1 MNVLLKGSIVDVE
14 VLGHFSEA
22 SPIDLADRTYGF
34 WLNRRWRFRSPNPA
48 SGDIFL
54 DWHFSLP
61 DGSFSTDPQHFVLLE
76 GFKTMTWGMVTN
88 ELFGKSLHVHSLG
101 PIMVGNRELFRWMVW
116 TGRSNFSELT
126 PSVQCDYLSAL
137 QEILSDRQSFYPGY
151 EAEGYGWGFHA
162 KGQPSSLSVSEELDD
177 GEDVDSQNDNSVAPD
192 EDFALS
198 EEEGD
203 DDGYTYGQ
211 LTNRVRTLYFL
222 HAQRSLLERRR
233 IRVFRNRPYGGKS
246 YGEVA
251 AKIVPHIINR
261 IPALPEAV
269 AIPLLNTV
277 VEWVANKGPSLAA
290 AHQAYHTACAYGDTR
305 LKRRAIK
312 EICAVGFDNESLS
325 KVSWGERGDVQ
336 WQDVPDAHR
345 VRLSALMFRDACVL
359 ALEYL
364 VGLRISEVCSVVVER
379 FKIKG
384 LPSCI
389 YKRETPDGLYDLYF
403 IKGQIYKDNRRPVAR
418 DWVIGAVPR
427 GSKKLPV
434 CAEAI
439 LHLHTIWSPLLDV
452 GKDGPLFMHFSNPH
466 SMPLDA
472 DGVVAARG
480 TALQR
485 GIRRFVR
492 CWVDLSMLPD
502 FDVHGND
509 LRRYRSTRG
518 QCIRGHQ
525 GRKTFAEYILQ
536 TREAAAEALTSHY
549 GHLNKVILFR
559 GYFEPLQRQRS
570 DVENMR
576 LQATINY
583 FVAGADG
590 RSYFGNIADAI
601 QEFFKEHRL
610 AGIKDLEVLRAKVTD
625 IVVSHG
631 IRVFFGAHGNCLIS
645 VRPTE
650 SRCREASGGASW
662 WFQAPDY
669 ISQNVSMC
677 TGCGCFAADSAHLPY
692 WRARMASY
700 KAAAEDPTNRVAVV
714 RFETSKTIV
723 KAIERI

>member
-1 MNVLLKGSIVDVE
+1 MQLKAIAVE
-14 VLGHFSEA
+14 AFAPEYFDESN
-22 SPIDLADRTYGF
+22 PIDLADRTYSF
-34 WLNRRWRFRSPNPA
+34 WRNKRWRFRSPNPA
-48 SGDIFL
+48 SRDIIL
-54 DWHFSLP
+54 DWCFSLP
-61 DGSFSTDPQHFVLLE
+61 DGSFSTDAQHISLLE
-76 GFKTMTWGMVTN
+76 GFKTMTWGMITN

-116 TGRSNFSELT
+116 TGRSCFSELT
-126 PSVQCDYLSAL
+126 PSVQDDYISAL
-137 QEILSDRQSFYPGY
+137 QDILANRQSFYPGY
-151 EAEGYGWGFHA
+151 EAEGYGLGFNTEE
-162 KGQPSSLSVSEELDD
+162 QTTDSITPEESEDDESLSA
-177 GEDVDSQNDNSVAPD
+177 EDNDLAEPGQSSD
-192 EDFALS
+192 LS
-198 EEEGD
+198 EEAAE

-211 LTNRVRTLYFL
+211 LSNRVRTLYFL
-222 HAQRSLLERRR
+222 HAQRSLLESRR
-233 IRVFRNRPYGGKS
+233 IRAFHRRPFGDKT
-246 YGEVA
+246 YGEVT
-251 AKIVPHIINR
+251 AKVVPHVIRR
-261 IPALPEAV
+261 IPALPELV

-277 VEWVANKGPSLAA
+277 VDWIENKGPILAA
-290 AHQAYHTACAYGDTR
+290 AHQSYHAACAHGDMR
-305 LKRRAIK
+305 LKRKAIN
-312 EICAVGFDNESLS
+312 EICAAGFDDRSLS
-325 KVSWGERGDVQ
+325 KVPWGERGDVQ

-359 ALEYL
+359 ALQYL
-364 VGLRISEVCSVVVER
+364 VGLRISEVCSAKTER
-379 FKIKG
+379 LKNKG

-389 YKRETPDGLYDLYF
+389 HKRETPDGLFDLYF
-403 IKGQIYKDNRRPVAR
+403 FKGQIYKDNRIPFPR

-434 CAEAI
+434 CAQAI
-439 LHLHTIWSPLLDV
+439 THLHTIWSRLYEDE
-452 GKDGPLFMHFSNPH
+452 KENPLFMHFSNPH
-466 SMPLDA
+466 SMPRDA
-472 DGVVAARG
+472 DGVVAAKG
-480 TALQR
+480 TTLQR

-492 CWVDLSMLPD
+492 CWVDLSSLPD

-509 LRRYRSTRG
+509 LRQYRSTRG

-536 TREAAAEALTSHY
+536 ARESAAEALTSHY

-559 GYFEPLQRQRS
+559 GYFEPLQRQKS

-583 FVAGADG
+583 FVAGANG
-590 RSYFGNIADAI
+590 RSYFGNVASAV
-601 QEFFKEHRL
+601 QAFYNEHGL
-610 AGIKDLEVLRAKVTD
+610 TGIRDLETLRGKVKD

-631 IRVFFGAHGNCLIS
+631 IRIFFGAHGNCLIS

-692 WRARMASY
+692 WRNRMASY
-700 KAAAEDPTNRVAVV
+700 EAAAQDPTNRVAVI
-714 RFETSKTIV
+714 RFETSKIIV